1 MNKIINVCLKCTE
14 NPEII
19 IQSKTRTIQ
28 IKCYCGDQI
37 ISFSDY
43 LTLMNQKRN
52 NCFYCETSFFHLFYP
67 MKGYCE
73 ECNLKLCSSYLQ
85 EHSKEHP
92 NHFISPCIIKTLV
105 FLKNHKKIIQ
115 MKKLSLPTIV

>member
-28 IKCYCGDQI
+28 IKCYCGNQI

-52 NCFYCETSFFHLFYP
+52 NFFIVKLLSFICF
-67 MKGYCE
+67 
-73 ECNLKLCSSYLQ
+73 
-85 EHSKEHP
+85 
-92 NHFISPCIIKTLV
+92 TL
-105 FLKNHKKIIQ
+105 
-115 MKKLSLPTIV
+115 